1 MSSGPRILLFTGP
14 GKGKTTAALGLVLR
28 AAGHGLWTG
37 FIQFIK
43 SAPTGEL
50 QSLTLLKNVEIIQ
63 TGLGFLPA
71 PGSPAFARHKA
82 AAEQGLERAGA
93 IIVSGNFDVVV
104 LDEICLAVH
113 RGLLE
118 EKCVIEI
125 VHQAQAGMVIVLT
138 GREASEN
145 LMGLADTVT
154 EMRCVKHGLHSGH
167 PAQKGVEL

>member
-28 AAGHGLWTG
+28 AAGHGLRTG

-50 QSLTLLKNVEIIQ
+50 QGLSLLKDVDFIQ

-71 PGSPAFARHKA
+71 PNSPAFARHKV
-82 AAEQGLERAGA
+82 AAEQGLERARA

-113 RGLLE
+113 RGLLAD
-118 EKCVIEI
+118 KCVIEI
-125 VHQAQAGMVIVLT
+125 VRQARDSMVIVLT
-138 GREASEN
+138 GREASAG
-145 LMGLADTVT
+145 LISLADTVT
-154 EMRCVKHGLHSGH
+154 EMSCVKHGLHGGH
-167 PAQKGVEL
+167 PARKGVEL